1 MEVFRSPKIF
11 GSDWPLGLVII
22 SIWVCLFVIGIIIFS
37 NEKQV
42 RRNRRA
48 YHILVW
54 IGGISANLILAPY
67 LRHPWDF
74 DIWIST
80 MEDLF
85 AGRNPYDFLMAET
98 LRRGYNFPYYD
109 YPPLW
114 ALILL
119 PHYLLF
125 LIQPIHEVEVLRTI
139 LKIPLVAANLLTGY
153 LLYIISRDRGERL
166 GLIHFAA
173 FSLNPFIL
181 LESSGAGLHDG
192 LAAFFSLLA
201 FFTFSRRKRDLA
213 ALTLGLAISAKMYPI
228 FLLAPFILF
237 VRGTLRKIRFAVLT
251 AIPLAL
257 LSVPFL
263 LWNPES
269 YIHMLILRHAASPV
283 HGFSLWEL
291 IRQSWFNLTGTWDIW
306 FYPNYRFAMP
316 IIILLILGVCLHYH
330 GREKTVDNLLSA
342 CLAVA
347 LITTIIAVE
356 SHPSFFIWLAPFILL
371 GKRRR
376 IWLIYTVLTVCLY
389 LYIAVGYPINRF
401 WGRPLIPGYRGEF
414 LVGVIMYPSGIVSV
428 LTEVLLLISTLGLGK
443 PTEALQE
450 K

>member
-1 MEVFRSPKIF
+1 
-11 GSDWPLGLVII
+11 
-22 SIWVCLFVIGIIIFS
+22 
-37 NEKQV
+37 
-42 RRNRRA
+42 
-48 YHILVW
+48 
-54 IGGISANLILAPY
+54 
-67 LRHPWDF
+67 
-74 DIWIST
+74 

-428 LTEVLLLISTLGLGK
+428 LTEVLLLISTLGLGE